1 MIMKQK
7 YILLSLILFI
17 FLAFF
22 NISISA
28 FAVTPN
34 IKLTPPTQ
42 SVNQGDQ
49 ATIEV
54 VVEDVINLK
63 GANVTLNFDASKLQY
78 SSSADGGFIPGA
90 LLAPPTV
97 DNINGSVT
105 LDIASIISYASGS
118 GTIMSVTFNTI
129 GAGDGSITFG
139 TTTLRDKDNLI
150 IDHSTSDGCVIT
162 VNAELTEIIVL
173 PETINLFVGEDRTIT
188 SVTASY
194 DYGPDKTIALA
205 DCSYSS
211 DDESVAIVATGVI
224 TAVEAG
230 TATITVTYSEGGIT
244 KTDIVEVAVNSIQ
257 LTSILVLPETMN
269 LFQGDSDTIASIT
282 AYYNNGDTAI
292 VTLGDCTYSSD
303 DESVATVAVGVVATV
318 DSGTA
323 TITVSYT
330 EGEITK
336 IDVVV
341 VTVNAKLENIT
352 VLPETMALFVGENK
366 TITSIAASYNYGP
379 DASIALA
386 ACSYDSDD
394 ENVATVAVGE
404 ITAMGAG
411 TATIT
416 VTYSEGGI
424 TKADT
429 VEITVNPIELTS
441 ILVLPET
448 MNLFKGDSET
458 VASIIAYY
466 NNGNTASIALADC
479 NYNSDTT
486 AVATVNNSGEITAID
501 VGTATITI
509 SYTEG
514 GITKT
519 DIIEITVIPVPNLK
533 LTPPSQ
539 SVNQGGQAT
548 IDIVV
553 EDVINLKGISITLN
567 FDASKLQYSSSAAGG
582 FIPGAFLTP
591 PTVDN
596 TNGTV
601 ILNLASLTS
610 YVSGTGTIMAVTFN
624 TIEAGDTTITF
635 GTTTLRDKDNYDIDH
650 TAGDGCMIT
659 VNPIQL
665 TSIVVLPETMT
676 LFEGGETD
684 NIASIT
690 AHYNNG
696 DTASIALANC
706 SYDSDDES
714 VATVAVGVVTTV
726 DPGTATITVTYIEG
740 GITETDTLMVTV
752 NPIELTSIEVLPET
766 RTLFKGDSET
776 ITSVT
781 AHYNNGDTASIA
793 LADCT
798 YYSDATAVA
807 TVSTSGEITAIDVG
821 TATITVT
828 YSEVGITKTDIVE
841 ITVIPVPN
849 LKLTPSTQSVGVN
862 DFGTVNVIV
871 EDATDLRGA
880 NISLNFDASKLQYSS
895 SSNGDFIPNDT
906 LQVISIDNTNGSVT
920 LDIAGLSTSGY
931 HSGTGTGTIIIVV
944 FERIA
949 TSNAN
954 ITFGTTQLRDKDNN
968 TIIHTTGSG
977 CLLTNLLG
985 DFGGPNGS
993 PDCIVDFEDLMIF
1006 ALAYGSTPSDA
1017 NWNPVC
1023 DIAGLSGSL
1032 VPDGII
1038 NFEDLMIFAM
1048 HYGQTCADL

>member
-42 SVNQGDQ
+42 SVNQGTQ

-54 VVEDVINLK
+54 VVEDVIDLK
-63 GANVTLNFDASKLQY
+63 GANIILNFDASKLQY
-78 SSSADGGFIPGA
+78 NSSADGGFIPGA
-90 LLAPPTV
+90 LLAPPII
-97 DNINGSVT
+97 DNTNGSVT
-105 LDIASIISYASGS
+105 LDIASIISCASGT
-118 GTIMSVTFNTI
+118 GIIMTVTFDTI

-150 IDHSTSDGCVIT
+150 IDHSTTDGCVIT
-162 VNAELTEIIVL
+162 VNAELTEIVVL
-173 PETINLFVGEDRTIT
+173 PETMNLFAGEDRTIT
-188 SVTASY
+188 SITSSY
-194 DYGPDKTIALA
+194 NYGPDKIIALA
-205 DCSYSS
+205 NCSYDS
-211 DDESVAIVATGVI
+211 DDESVVTVAVGVVATVDP
-224 TAVEAG
+224 G

-244 KTDIVEVAVNSIQ
+244 KTDTLMVTVNSIQ
-257 LTSILVLPETMN
+257 LTSIVVLPETMN
-269 LFQGDSDTIASIT
+269 LLKGDSETITSVT
-282 AYYNNGDTAI
+282 AYYNNGDTASI
-292 VTLGDCTYSSD
+292 AFADCSYSSD
-303 DESVATVAVGVVATV
+303 DENIATVATGAITAVEA
-318 DSGTA
+318 GTA
-323 TITVSYT
+323 TITVSFT
-330 EGEITK
+330 EGGITK
-336 IDVVV
+336 TDIVV
-341 VTVNAKLENIT
+341 VTVNAKLTEIT
-352 VLPETMALFVGENK
+352 VLPETMTLFVGENR
-366 TITSIAASYNYGP
+366 TVTSITASYNYGP
-379 DASIALA
+379 DKTIALA
-386 ACSYDSDD
+386 NCSYDSNN
-394 ENVATVAVGE
+394 ESVATVAVGE
-404 ITAMGAG
+404 ITAVEAG

-416 VTYSEGGI
+416 VTFS
-424 TKADT
+424 
-429 VEITVNPIELTS
+429 
-441 ILVLPET
+441 
-448 MNLFKGDSET
+448 
-458 VASIIAYY
+458 
-466 NNGNTASIALADC
+466 
-479 NYNSDTT
+479 
-486 AVATVNNSGEITAID
+486 
-501 VGTATITI
+501 
-509 SYTEG
+509 EG

-519 DIIEITVIPVPNLK
+519 D
-533 LTPPSQ
+533 
-539 SVNQGGQAT
+539 
-548 IDIVV
+548 
-553 EDVINLKGISITLN
+553 TLM
-567 FDASKLQYSSSAAGG
+567 
-582 FIPGAFLTP
+582 
-591 PTVDN
+591 V
-596 TNGTV
+596 
-601 ILNLASLTS
+601 
-610 YVSGTGTIMAVTFN
+610 
-624 TIEAGDTTITF
+624 
-635 GTTTLRDKDNYDIDH
+635 
-650 TAGDGCMIT
+650 T

-665 TSIVVLPETMT
+665 TSIVVLPETMN
-676 LFEGGETD
+676 L
-684 NIASIT
+684 
-690 AHYNNG
+690 
-696 DTASIALANC
+696 L
-706 SYDSDDES
+706 
-714 VATVAVGVVTTV
+714 
-726 DPGTATITVTYIEG
+726 
-740 GITETDTLMVTV
+740 
-752 NPIELTSIEVLPET
+752 
-766 RTLFKGDSET
+766 KGDSET

-895 SSNGDFIPNDT
+895 SSNGNFIPNDT

-920 LDIAGLSTSGY
+920 LDIAGLGLSGY